1 MTYFAGAM
9 LLDGRWVDRAHSMVI
24 RDPETGLQIGT
35 VPVADAS
42 DVDQAV
48 AAATNALAEVP
59 PTQHARPVG
68 SELRQGPMP

>member
-1 MTYFAGAM
+1 MTYFASAM
-9 LLDGRWVDRAHSMVI
+9 LLDGRWVDRAESMVI
-24 RDPETGLQIGT
+24 RDPDTGLQIGT

-59 PTQHARPVG
+59 PTHAVG
-68 SELRQGPMP
+68 WPGPET